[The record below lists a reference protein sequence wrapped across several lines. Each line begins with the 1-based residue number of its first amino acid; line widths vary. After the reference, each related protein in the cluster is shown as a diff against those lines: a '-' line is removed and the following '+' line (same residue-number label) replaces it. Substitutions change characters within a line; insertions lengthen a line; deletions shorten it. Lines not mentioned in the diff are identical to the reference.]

1 MNKVNKQSAVGTK
14 IWIEDMDG
22 NVVFGLG
29 RYWILD
35 MINRL
40 KRLQAVVEV
49 ASDEVYDRL
58 MSDQLSQ

>member
-1 MNKVNKQSAVGTK
+1 
-14 IWIEDMDG
+14 MDG

-49 ASDEVYDRL
+49 ASDEVYYRL